1 MAAGGVRSRLRRR
14 REQYAK
20 DGFGSPSNGSVAN
33 IHLDKTY
40 SKYIIYPFPESNPPM
55 NLLPL
60 GLCEDVVG
68 RSLAELDRQN
78 IGLPYI
84 IPKGPPP
91 ARQTPLERQE
101 EGQAH
106 WDVVSTLI
114 HLPRIMFNNACEKC
128 RTTKTINDFGATR
141 CVVTFY
147 SVGGF
152 SIQLSNYN
160 DITSDL

>member
-1 MAAGGVRSRLRRR
+1 LLFFLPPKPPMYIWKKTVLYYTERGGVS
-14 REQYAK
+14 
-20 DGFGSPSNGSVAN
+20 
-33 IHLDKTY
+33 
-40 SKYIIYPFPESNPPM
+40 
-55 NLLPL
+55 
-60 GLCEDVVG
+60 
-68 RSLAELDRQN
+68 
-78 IGLPYI
+78 
-84 IPKGPPP
+84 
-91 ARQTPLERQE
+91 RQTPLERQE

>member
-84 IPKGPPP
+84 IPKGGGGVS
-91 ARQTPLERQE
+91 RQTPLERQE
-101 EGQAH
+101 GGRAH
-106 WDVVSTLI
+106 WDVMSTLI
-114 HLPRIMFNNACEKC
+114 SAQDHFQYRLIKNL
-128 RTTKTINDFGATR
+128 TTRTINDFGAMR

-147 SVGGF
+147 STGGL
-152 SIQLSNYN
+152 SIQLSLYN
-160 DITSDL
+160 DITSAL